1 MEEGRGHSVT
11 GLQLSFF
18 TAPAVFLGLLL
29 IKILAARISKRL
41 PPGPTPWPV
50 VGNLPLLGT
59 LPHVSFAKLA
69 ERYGPLMGMRIGSVN
84 CLIVS
89 SAKYAEEVL
98 KTNDRI
104 WAARPRTSA
113 SELLLYGNSDISS
126 MSYGHRW
133 RYARRI
139 FTLEVLTNKKL
150 AEFQKSRRRIVLGTL
165 NTMLDECKGGRAVRV
180 DLVLRKM
187 IMTVVS
193 KMLMNKADLSAKVEA
208 LKDSD
213 DFQDNIKDFFVLL
226 GVFNIGDYI
235 PWLNGFDLQGYNK
248 RMRIAAKKIDEFLQG
263 IIDDHLERHK
273 LRKQSGAND
282 EDYVQD
288 LVDVMLTRPTDDDG
302 RKLTL
307 EEIKGIIENVLFAGT
322 DTSAD
327 TVEWALSQLI
337 RNPRV
342 LQKLQ
347 EELDSKVGR
356 ERLVEESDV
365 PNLPYLQAVV
375 KETFRLHTVAPLL
388 APHESADACTIGG
401 YEIPAKTRLFVNL
414 YVIHRDPERW
424 EKPLDFYPERFL
436 EQDKDVN
443 GTDFDLLPFGTGRR
457 MCPGKNFG
465 SLSVH
470 WILAVLIH
478 ACEWSLPGEQRIE
491 DLDMREKFGLTIGR
505 KTPLAAVAVRRL
517 AEKVIGNTA
526 S

>member
-1 MEEGRGHSVT
+1 MEEGHGHSVT
-11 GLQLSFF
+11 GQLSFF
-18 TAPAVFLGLLL
+18 TAAAVLLGFLL
-29 IKILAARISKRL
+29 IKIRAARISKRL

-59 LPHVSFAKLA
+59 LPHVCFAKLA
-69 ERYGPLMGMRIGSVN
+69 ERYGPLMTMRIGSVN

-104 WAARPRTSA
+104 WATRPRTSA
-113 SELLLYGNSDISS
+113 GELLLYGSSDISS
-126 MSYGHRW
+126 MPYGQRW

-150 AEFQKSRRRIVLGTL
+150 AEFQKSRQRIVRRTL
-165 NTMLDECKGGRAVRV
+165 NTMLDECAGGGAVRV
-180 DLVLRKM
+180 DLVLSKM

-193 KMLMNKADLSAKVEA
+193 NMLMNKGSLSAKAEA
-208 LKDSD
+208 VKDSD
-213 DFQDNIKDFFVLL
+213 DFQQSIKDLFELL

-248 RMRIAAKKIDEFLQG
+248 RMRVTAKKIDEFLQG

-273 LRKQSGAND
+273 LRKQTGANE

-302 RKLTL
+302 QTLTR
-307 EEIKGIIENVLFAGT
+307 EEIKGIMENVLFAGT

-327 TVEWALSQLI
+327 TVEWALSELI

-342 LQKLQ
+342 LQKVQ

-356 ERLVEESDV
+356 ERLVEESDI

-388 APHESADACTIGG
+388 VPHESTEPCTIGG

-414 YVIHRDPERW
+414 HVIHRDPERW

-436 EQDKDVN
+436 KQDKDVN

-457 MCPGKNFG
+457 MCPGKNLG
-465 SLSVH
+465 LLSVH
-470 WILAVLIH
+470 WILAVLLQ
-478 ACEWSLPGEQRIE
+478 ACEWALPGEQRIE
-491 DLDMREKFGLTIGR
+491 DLDMSEKFGLTIGR
-505 KTPLAAVAVRRL
+505 KTPLTAVAVRRL
-517 AEKVIGNTA
+517 ADEVIGNTA
-526 S
+526 N